1 MSEVVMLRIALPER
15 SSILMIG
22 SPGIGLL
29 EFNVGLAQSY
39 LERGD
44 IVVFVTIDVL
54 PGDVVSLLKAF
65 GVPVDELLGKKIFI
79 IDYHSSL
86 LGSYDDR
93 SSITEDYVRKVSDI
107 EGIMFNLTAIANG
120 YGRPIRIFLHSLSTL
135 FLYNQTNVVLKFFQ
149 ISSSRIRSELGMAI
163 FTVHDGVHEDRTINH
178 LMAMADGVIELK
190 FDENL
195 NRRLRIRHMRG
206 YATSTQWIP
215 FEIKQAQQESKMTL
229 LEFSD

>member
-1 MSEVVMLRIALPER
+1 MLKIALPER

-65 GVPVDELLGKKIFI
+65 GVPVDDFLGKKIFI

-86 LGSYDDR
+86 LGSYDDH
-93 SSITEDYVRKVSDI
+93 SSFTEEYVRKVSDI
-107 EGIMFNLTAIANG
+107 EGIMFNLTAIANE

-215 FEIKQAQQESKMTL
+215 FEIRQVQQESKMTL